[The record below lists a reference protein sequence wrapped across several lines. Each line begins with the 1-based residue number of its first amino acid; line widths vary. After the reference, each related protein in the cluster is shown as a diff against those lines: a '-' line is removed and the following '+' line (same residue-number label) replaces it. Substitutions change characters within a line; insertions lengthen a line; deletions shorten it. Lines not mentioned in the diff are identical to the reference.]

1 MTAVSPAASPAAS
14 SAASLSPRID
24 HAVINVGRRLD
35 DAQARFERLGFQLT
49 PRGHHSR
56 GTSNHL
62 VILGSDYIELI
73 GVEPSRTGVVDW
85 GHPPGLVGLVFKTD
99 DARRLAAELAGRG
112 VPLDPAGA
120 SDLSRPVDL
129 ADGGTRDARF
139 LTLRLAP
146 ERVANGRVFF
156 CEHRTPELVW
166 QAAWQRHPNGATG
179 VAEYVYAAEDPARA
193 AALVGQVF
201 ASTPIVEVPGGRR
214 MAAGVG
220 SGAAAVS
227 WLVPDEIVRRYGDA
241 ALAPIHDPAM
251 AGADRAIAL
260 ELAVADVAAAKAAL
274 DAGQVPYTVQPDG
287 GLRVAPGQ
295 ALGTTL
301 VFRPA
306 ASPAAPRA

>member
-1 MTAVSPAASPAAS
+1 MTADPPVASPAAS
-14 SAASLSPRID
+14 SSPRID
-24 HAVINVGRRLD
+24 HVVINVGRRLD

-62 VILGSDYIELI
+62 AILGTDYIELI

-120 SDLSRPVDL
+120 SDLSRPVEL

-166 QAAWQRHPNGATG
+166 QAAWQHHPNGATG

-201 ASTPIVEVPGGRR
+201 ASAPIVEVPGGCR
-214 MAAGVG
+214 MAAGG
-220 SGAAAVS
+220 GAVS
-227 WLVPDEIVRRYGDA
+227 WLLPDEIGRRYGEA

-251 AGADRAIAL
+251 AGTDRAIAL
-260 ELAVADVAAAKAAL
+260 ELAVAEAATAMAAL
-274 DAGQVPYTVQPDG
+274 DAGQVPYAVLPDG
-287 GLRVAPGQ
+287 GVRVEPDH

-301 VFRPA
+301 VFRPTA
-306 ASPAAPRA
+306 GVPAAPRA